1 MLNFKTKRE
10 MKNKL
15 FPLIII
21 LVLAILFGTAA
32 ICNMCKLDPYTP
44 TVSTDIA
51 AGSEATSEKSEETTL
66 ETSKAKETT
75 LDPSIVITTGILNNT
90 TKQIALTFD
99 AGWLYENTEALL
111 NLLDEYNVKSTFF
124 VRGLWVKDHPDLA
137 IEIVNRG
144 HALEN
149 HSLTHGH
156 MSTMTDAEV
165 TKEIRETT
173 DIIKE
178 TTGYLP
184 KLFRPP
190 FGEFD
195 KRILGIL
202 KEEGY
207 PYTILW
213 TVDSYDW
220 SEELNGVKITKDYLV
235 NRVLDNASDNGIIL
249 MHVGGYE
256 TIHALP
262 EIINGLR
269 LEGYELVK
277 VNDML

>member
-1 MLNFKTKRE
+1 
-10 MKNKL
+10 MKKYVA
-15 FPLIII
+15 III
-21 LVLAILFGTAA
+21 TILFFLIPFTLLGCINKIAGKMA
-32 ICNMCKLDPYTP
+32 
-44 TVSTDIA
+44 ST
-51 AGSEATSEKSEETTL
+51 ETL
-66 ETSKAKETT
+66 ETVIVPAPVQQAQPQPESDSEPATATQQEQAKETT
-75 LDPSIVITTGILNNT
+75 ADASTVIREGIVNHT

-111 NLLDEYNVKSTFF
+111 NLLDEYNVKATFF
-124 VRGLWVKDHPDLA
+124 VRGLWVKEHPGLA
-137 IEIVNRG
+137 AEIVNRG

-165 TKEIRETT
+165 ENEIRGTT
-173 DIIKE
+173 DMIRE

-184 KLFRPP
+184 QLFRPP
-190 FGEFD
+190 YGEYD
-195 KRILGIL
+195 KRILRIL

-220 SEELNGVKITKDYLV
+220 AEEMNGVKITKDYLV
-235 NRVLDNASDNGIIL
+235 NRVLNKASDNGIIL

-262 EIINGLR
+262 EIITRLR
-269 LEGYELVK
+269 SEGYELVK

>member
-1 MLNFKTKRE
+1 
-10 MKNKL
+10 MKKYVA
-15 FPLIII
+15 III
-21 LVLAILFGTAA
+21 TILFFLIPFTLLGCINKIAGKMA
-32 ICNMCKLDPYTP
+32 
-44 TVSTDIA
+44 ST
-51 AGSEATSEKSEETTL
+51 ETL
-66 ETSKAKETT
+66 ETVIVPAPVQQAQPQPESDSEPATATQQEQAKETT
-75 LDPSIVITTGILNNT
+75 ADASTVIREGIVNHT

-111 NLLDEYNVKSTFF
+111 NLLDEYNVKATFF
-124 VRGLWVKDHPDLA
+124 VRGLWVKEHPDLA
-137 IEIVNRG
+137 TEIVNRG

-165 TKEIRETT
+165 ENEIRQTT
-173 DIIKE
+173 DIIRE

-184 KLFRPP
+184 QLFRPP
-190 FGEFD
+190 YGEYD
-195 KRILGIL
+195 KRILRIL

-220 SEELNGVKITKDYLV
+220 AEELNGVKITKDYLV
-235 NRVLDNASDNGIIL
+235 NRVLNKASDNGIIL

-262 EIINGLR
+262 DIITGLR
-269 LEGYELVK
+269 SEGYELVK

>member
-1 MLNFKTKRE
+1 
-10 MKNKL
+10 MKKYVA
-15 FPLIII
+15 III
-21 LVLAILFGTAA
+21 TILFFLIPFTLLGCINKIAGKMA
-32 ICNMCKLDPYTP
+32 
-44 TVSTDIA
+44 ST
-51 AGSEATSEKSEETTL
+51 ETL
-66 ETSKAKETT
+66 ETVIVPAPVQQAQPQPESDSEPATATQQEQAKETT
-75 LDPSIVITTGILNNT
+75 ADASTVIREGIVNHT

-111 NLLDEYNVKSTFF
+111 NLLDEYNVKATFF
-124 VRGLWVKDHPDLA
+124 VRGLWVKEHPGLA
-137 IEIVNRG
+137 AEIVNRG

-165 TKEIRETT
+165 GNEIRATT
-173 DIIKE
+173 DMIRE

-184 KLFRPP
+184 QLFRPP
-190 FGEFD
+190 YGEYD
-195 KRILGIL
+195 KRILRIL
-202 KEEGY
+202 IEEGY

-213 TVDSYDW
+213 SVDSYDW
-220 SEELNGVKITKDYLV
+220 AEELNGVKITKDYLV
-235 NRVLDNASDNGIIL
+235 NKVLNKASDNGIIL

-262 EIINGLR
+262 EIITGLR
-269 LEGYELVK
+269 SEGYELVK

>member
-1 MLNFKTKRE
+1 

-15 FPLIII
+15 FPLFSI
-21 LVLAILFGTAA
+21 LILLTLLGIAATCNLCGITPTKETVSSDSIENEADDTSGQSTEEETAA
-32 ICNMCKLDPYTP
+32 
-44 TVSTDIA
+44 
-51 AGSEATSEKSEETTL
+51 EATEEETTADASTVIR
-66 ETSKAKETT
+66 EG
-75 LDPSIVITTGILNNT
+75 IVNHA

-111 NLLDEYNVKSTFF
+111 NLLDEYNVKATFF
-124 VRGLWVKDHPDLA
+124 VRGLWVKEHPDLA
-137 IEIVNRG
+137 VEIVNRG
-144 HALEN
+144 HALGN

-165 TKEIRETT
+165 ENEIRGTT
-173 DIIKE
+173 DMIRE

-184 KLFRPP
+184 QLFRPP
-190 FGEFD
+190 YGEYD
-195 KRILGIL
+195 KRILRIL

-220 SEELNGVKITKDYLV
+220 AEEQNGVKITKDYLV
-235 NRVLDNASDNGIIL
+235 NRVLNKASDNGIIL

-262 EIINGLR
+262 EIITGLR
-269 LEGYELVK
+269 SEGYELVK

>member
-1 MLNFKTKRE
+1 

-15 FPLIII
+15 FPLFSI
-21 LVLAILFGTAA
+21 LILLTLLGTAA
-32 ICNMCKLDPYTP
+32 TCNLCGITP
-44 TVSTDIA
+44 TTETVSSDNIENEANDTSGQNTEEEETA
-51 AGSEATSEKSEETTL
+51 AEATEEETTANAS
-66 ETSKAKETT
+66 TVIRAG
-75 LDPSIVITTGILNNT
+75 IVNHA

-111 NLLDEYNVKSTFF
+111 NLLDEYNVKATFF
-124 VRGLWVKDHPDLA
+124 VRGLWVKEHPDLA

-144 HALEN
+144 HTLEN

-165 TKEIRETT
+165 ENEIRGTT
-173 DIIKE
+173 DMIRE

-184 KLFRPP
+184 QLFRPP
-190 FGEFD
+190 YGEYD
-195 KRILGIL
+195 KRILRIL

-220 SEELNGVKITKDYLV
+220 AEEVNGVKITKDYLV
-235 NRVLDNASDNGIIL
+235 NRVLNKASDNGIIL

-262 EIINGLR
+262 EIITRLR
-269 LEGYELVK
+269 SEGYELVK

>member
-1 MLNFKTKRE
+1 
-10 MKNKL
+10 MKKYVA
-15 FPLIII
+15 III
-21 LVLAILFGTAA
+21 TILFFLIPFTLLGCINKIAGKMA
-32 ICNMCKLDPYTP
+32 
-44 TVSTDIA
+44 ST
-51 AGSEATSEKSEETTL
+51 ETL
-66 ETSKAKETT
+66 ETVIVPAPVQQAQPQPESDSEPATATQQEQAKETT
-75 LDPSIVITTGILNNT
+75 ADASTVIRVGIVNHA

-111 NLLDEYNVKSTFF
+111 NLLDEYNVKATFF
-124 VRGLWVKDHPDLA
+124 VRGLWVKEHPDLA

-165 TKEIRETT
+165 ENEIRQTT
-173 DIIKE
+173 DMIRE

-184 KLFRPP
+184 QLFRPP
-190 FGEFD
+190 YGEYD
-195 KRILGIL
+195 KRILRIL
-202 KEEGY
+202 IEEGY

-213 TVDSYDW
+213 SVDSYDW
-220 SEELNGVKITKDYLV
+220 AEELNGVKITKDYLV
-235 NRVLDNASDNGIIL
+235 NRVLNKASDNGIIL

-262 EIINGLR
+262 EIITGLR
-269 LEGYELVK
+269 SEGYELVK

>member
-1 MLNFKTKRE
+1 
-10 MKNKL
+10 MKKYVA
-15 FPLIII
+15 III
-21 LVLAILFGTAA
+21 TILFFLIPFTLLGCINKIAGKMA
-32 ICNMCKLDPYTP
+32 
-44 TVSTDIA
+44 ST
-51 AGSEATSEKSEETTL
+51 ETL
-66 ETSKAKETT
+66 ETVIVPAPVQQAQPQPESDSEPATATQQEQAKETT
-75 LDPSIVITTGILNNT
+75 ADASTVIREGIVNHT

-111 NLLDEYNVKSTFF
+111 NLLDEYNVKATFF
-124 VRGLWVKDHPDLA
+124 VRGLWVKEHPGLA
-137 IEIVNRG
+137 AEIVNRG

-165 TKEIRETT
+165 GNEIRGTT
-173 DIIKE
+173 DMIRE

-184 KLFRPP
+184 QLFRPP
-190 FGEFD
+190 YGEYD
-195 KRILGIL
+195 KRILRIL
-202 KEEGY
+202 IEEGY

-213 TVDSYDW
+213 SVDSYDW
-220 SEELNGVKITKDYLV
+220 AEELNGVKITKDYLV
-235 NRVLDNASDNGIIL
+235 NKVLNKASDNGIIL

-262 EIINGLR
+262 EIITGLR
-269 LEGYELVK
+269 SEGYELVK